1 MAVLTDVCEET
12 PSETMEESLRTG
24 LWWEKLLGRDE
35 PKGISCGSKQG
46 KFSKWK
52 ILSHFSEPTENE
64 CSASAKDLPTGEV
77 T

>member
-1 MAVLTDVCEET
+1 MVAVLTGVCEET

-52 ILSHFSEPTENE
+52 IQ
-64 CSASAKDLPTGEV
+64 CSASAKDLPMGEV